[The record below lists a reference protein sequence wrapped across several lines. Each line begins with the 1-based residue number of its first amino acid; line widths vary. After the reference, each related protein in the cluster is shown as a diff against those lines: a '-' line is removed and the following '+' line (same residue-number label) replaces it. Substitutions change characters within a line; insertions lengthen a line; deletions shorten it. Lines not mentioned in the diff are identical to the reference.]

1 VVEKLVETTPR
12 APARPLWRELLGRR
26 ELWTLTALLAIWLV
40 LALLPG
46 SQFLQIRNVNG
57 RLLGSLIEI
66 FNDSAPIMLL
76 AIGMTLVV
84 GTKGIDLS
92 VGSVIA
98 ISGATAA
105 VLIRTQSVEVSLLAA
120 VAAGLLCGLWNGT
133 LVALLNIQ
141 PFIATLILMV
151 VGRGIA
157 QLITSGQIAIFN
169 NDALAF
175 AGAGVLFS
183 VPFPIFLALTAV
195 IIVYLLVRRTALG
208 LLIESVGAND
218 RASYYTGINAA
229 SIKMLVYII
238 SGLCAAIAGL
248 IYMGYIKG
256 ADANNAGLLTELD
269 AILAVVIGG
278 TSLNGGR
285 FHLIPSMLGVL
296 IIQSLNTGILIRGV
310 PSQYFLIVKAILILM
325 ILLLQSEEFRETL
338 ARGARRV
345 RGAA

>member
-1 VVEKLVETTPR
+1 MEKLIEMTPR
-12 APARPLWRELLGRR
+12 APSRPSWRELLGRR
-26 ELWTLTALLAIWLV
+26 EIWTLAALLAIWLI

-98 ISGATAA
+98 ISGAAAA
-105 VLIRTQSVEVSLLAA
+105 VLIRTQSVEVALLAA
-120 VAAGLLCGLWNGT
+120 VATGLLCGLWNGM
-133 LVALLNIQ
+133 LVAILDIQ

-175 AGAGVLFS
+175 AGAGVLFGL
-183 VPFPIFLALTAV
+183 PFPIFLAFAA
-195 IIVYLLVRRTALG
+195 IIAVYLLVRRTALG

-218 RASYYTGINAA
+218 RASYYAGINAA

-238 SGLCAAIAGL
+238 SGLCAAVAGL

-338 ARGARRV
+338 ARGVRRV

>member
-1 VVEKLVETTPR
+1 MENMIEAAPR
-12 APARPLWRELLGRR
+12 ASSRPLWRELLGRR
-26 ELWTLTALLAIWLV
+26 EIWTLAALLAIWLI
-40 LALLPG
+40 LAVLPG

-57 RLLGSLIEI
+57 RLLGSLIKI

-84 GTKGIDLS
+84 GTRGIDLS

-98 ISGATAA
+98 IGGATAA

-120 VAAGLLCGLWNGT
+120 VGAGLLCGLWNGV
-133 LVALLNIQ
+133 LVAIFNIQ

-175 AGAGVLFS
+175 AGAGVLFGL
-183 VPFPIFLALTAV
+183 PFPIFIAFAATLG
-195 IIVYLLVRRTALG
+195 VYLLVRRTALG
-208 LLIESVGAND
+208 MLIESVGAND
-218 RASYYTGINAA
+218 RASYYAGINAA
-229 SIKMLVYII
+229 SIKLLVYTI
-238 SGLCAAIAGL
+238 SGVCAAIAGL

-310 PSQYFLIVKAILILM
+310 PPQYFLIVKAILILM

-345 RGAA
+345 RGVA